1 MSIATAQSCLK
12 MARQAS
18 TKAERL
24 GLLTT
29 AQESL
34 KKAIKAARDEALEEA
49 SGQEALP
56 LGVERR

>member
-1 MSIATAQSCLK
+1 MSITTTQNCLK
-12 MARQAS
+12 RARQAANS
-18 TKAERL
+18 AEKL

-49 SGQEALP
+49 SGQETLP